1 MSSWMAW
8 RYRLGITGL
17 LRIRMRRVG
26 IEGDDAEREWYRFGG
41 TLART
46 GRSARHVADH
56 VQAWDDFGAPVAQ
69 TAHMPPHCT
78 TRIPR

>member
-26 IEGDDAEREWYRFGG
+26 IEGDDAEREWYRVGEAGG
-41 TLART
+41 TLARNRT
-46 GRSARHVADH
+46 VSSPRGRSRSSL
-56 VQAWDDFGAPVAQ
+56 G
-69 TAHMPPHCT
+69 
-78 TRIPR
+78 